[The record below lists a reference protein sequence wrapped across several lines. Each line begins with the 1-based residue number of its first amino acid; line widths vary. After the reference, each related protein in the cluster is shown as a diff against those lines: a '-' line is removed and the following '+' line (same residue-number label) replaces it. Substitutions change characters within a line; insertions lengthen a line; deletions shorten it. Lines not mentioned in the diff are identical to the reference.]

1 MMFEKILVPL
11 DGSALAEQ
19 ALPVAIHLAKQM
31 QSELILLSV
40 ARHEP
45 VAMVEPMG
53 YGMWLSEEAQPNIRE
68 QLDAYLT
75 NTMERYTVAGVTMTS
90 LLKEGDEAGEIV
102 DTAVSQLADL
112 IIMTTHGR
120 SGLSR
125 WLMGSVTE
133 KVMHQAPCPLLIL
146 RDSTLPEH
154 ILITLDGSE
163 IAETALLP
171 GLALATGIGVDVTL
185 LQVLEGSL
193 PPPHSGD
200 WVENEMANAGQEQEY
215 NKDKE
220 RHVTLY
226 LRTIADRFSHHAP
239 KTAVPFGKPAEA
251 ILSYAESIPN
261 SLITI
266 ATHGRSGLARWIFGS
281 VAEKVLRGAT
291 EPVLVIRLDVGR
303 LQ

>member
-1 MMFEKILVPL
+1 MFEKILVPL

-68 QLDAYLT
+68 QLGVYLT

-102 DTAVSQLADL
+102 DTAVSQLANL

-133 KVMHQAPCPLLIL
+133 KVMHHAPCPLLIL
-146 RDSTLPEH
+146 RDSTVPEH

-171 GLALATGIGVDVTL
+171 GLALATGIGADVTL

-193 PPPHSGD
+193 PPLSSGD
-200 WVENEMANAGQEQEY
+200 WVEDEMANAGQEQEY

-266 ATHGRSGLARWIFGS
+266 ATHGRSGLARWVFGS